1 MNRLDLARTYN
12 AHAGYVHPNL
22 FVDYY
27 IRGASYRMLD
37 LKPFHIQILSAIKP
51 GEYGKQ
57 INVQVPR
64 GTGKTTLVNR
74 LIPLW
79 RICYKDFDLAMDR
92 PPEEFILIVGRNER
106 MARQR
111 VDLSAARRFNHN
123 YVVRLQKRL
132 RNA

>member
-1 MNRLDLARTYN
+1 MTLSDSCALISKAISMNRWNLVRTYN

-27 IRGASYRMLD
+27 IRGASYRMLE
-37 LKPFHIQILSAIKP
+37 LKPFHIQILGAVKP

-57 INVQVPR
+57 INIQAPR

-79 RICYKDFDLAMDR
+79 RICYKDFDLVMD
-92 PPEEFILIVGRNER
+92 P
-106 MARQR
+106 
-111 VDLSAARRFNHN
+111 AARRIHPHCWS
-123 YVVRLQKRL
+123 Q
-132 RNA
+132 